1 MKKKKQTEFIHNGY
15 KRSSIQETSLPLYL
29 TSGYVYP
36 SAEEAELVFDE
47 KIHRYQ
53 YSRFDNPTVN
63 QLEKKF
69 ALLEGAESCKAFS
82 SGMSAVFAS
91 FMCQVKKGDRVVAAR
106 ALFGSCYNIFKDI
119 LPRYGIE
126 VIFVDGKNL
135 KQLDRMLQMFVRQDG
150 SLI

>member
-63 QLEKKF
+63 QFEKKF

-91 FMCQVKKGDRVVAAR
+91 FMCQVKKEIELLVKRFV
-106 ALFGSCYNIFKDI
+106 LSNKKKI
-119 LPRYGIE
+119 LRDLTKE
-126 VIFVDGKNL
+126 NE
-135 KQLDRMLQMFVRQDG
+135 
-150 SLI
+150 